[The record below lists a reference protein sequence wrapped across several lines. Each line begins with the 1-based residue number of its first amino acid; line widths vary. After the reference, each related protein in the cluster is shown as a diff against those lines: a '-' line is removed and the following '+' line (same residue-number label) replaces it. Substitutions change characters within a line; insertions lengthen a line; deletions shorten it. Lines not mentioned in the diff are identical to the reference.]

1 MKWTTLLLIL
11 SVSTAHASGIA
22 QKWDGVSPTITGQEG
37 PIAKAAEQL
46 RDPHA
51 QVDFINQKINGIV
64 RYKTDGAGQD
74 HWQSLH
80 ETLDLKTGDC
90 EDYAI
95 AKYTLL
101 HELGYRDL
109 RIQVGRLSRSGKPHA
124 WVEVKIDDTWLI
136 LDSRTNVTP
145 STAEAKDFYTP
156 IFTLS
161 LENGIM
167 IGTLHVK
174 ES

>member
-1 MKWTTLLLIL
+1 MKWSALLLLL
-11 SVSTAHASGIA
+11 SITSAHAGIA
-22 QKWDGVSPTITGQEG
+22 QKWDSVATTMSGQEG
-37 PIAKAAEQL
+37 PIAKAAEL
-46 RDPHA
+46 LHDPHA
-51 QVDFINQKINGIV
+51 QVDFVNQKINQIV
-64 RYKTDGAGQD
+64 QYKTDGVDRD

-80 ETLDLKTGDC
+80 ETLELKTGDC

-124 WVEVKIDDTWLI
+124 WVEVKIDDAWLI

-145 STAEAKDFYTP
+145 STIDAKDFYTP

>member
-1 MKWTTLLLIL
+1 MKWTALLLAL
-11 SVSTAHASGIA
+11 SVSAAHAGIA
-22 QKWDGVSPTITGQEG
+22 QKWESVSPTMTEQEG
-37 PIAKAAEQL
+37 PIAKAAENMH
-46 RDPHA
+46 DPRA
-51 QVDFINQKINGIV
+51 QVDFINQKINEIV

-80 ETLDLKTGDC
+80 ETLSLKTGDC

-124 WVEVKIDDTWLI
+124 WVEVKINNAWLI

-145 STAEAKDFYTP
+145 STTEAKDFYTP